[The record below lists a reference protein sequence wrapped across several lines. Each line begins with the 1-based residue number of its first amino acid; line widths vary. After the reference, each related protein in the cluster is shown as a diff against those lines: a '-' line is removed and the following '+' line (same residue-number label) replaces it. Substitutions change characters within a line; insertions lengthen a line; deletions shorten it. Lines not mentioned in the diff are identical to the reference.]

1 MNTPSK
7 PYGSPTRGVTLSDVS
22 RAADTLLRAG
32 QRPTVS
38 RIRAAIGSGSPN
50 TVGPLLDTWWKAL
63 AGRLDDGPAAFHRLP
78 ESVAH
83 VAEALWMRALEEGRR
98 RALAEQRLANT
109 ALTQGKE
116 SMELR
121 SHVLTLR
128 EGEMEARIQ
137 DRDRTLSELRE
148 QCALLTRALKQE
160 QTSRSVTARRLSI
173 VEAELAEARRA
184 RAPVRAPGAKG
195 RNAALKYVRRAKAP
209 AAKRTRPKTPKRRG
223 HQSRESNPTHAR
235 RL

>member
-1 MNTPSK
+1 
-7 PYGSPTRGVTLSDVS
+7 
-22 RAADTLLRAG
+22 
-32 QRPTVS
+32 
-38 RIRAAIGSGSPN
+38 
-50 TVGPLLDTWWKAL
+50 
-63 AGRLDDGPAAFHRLP
+63 
-78 ESVAH
+78 
-83 VAEALWMRALEEGRR
+83 MRALEEGRR

-223 HQSRESNPTHAR
+223 HQSR
-235 RL
+235 